1 MFRLV
6 VRGGTVLGCGGG
18 VSFMGDASLS
28 FSQDAPPI
36 SMQSSASIYL
46 HTNAPYSH
54 ETFSPNF
61 GSSQ

>member
-1 MFRLV
+1 
-6 VRGGTVLGCGGG
+6 
-18 VSFMGDASLS
+18 MGDASLS

-36 SMQSSASIYL
+36 SVQSSASIYL

-61 GSSQ
+61 GSSL

>member
-6 VRGGTVLGCGGG
+6 VRGGIRLGGG

-61 GSSQ
+61 GSSL